1 MQRTRRVCLKGFACE
16 RRQSTDLTPINN
28 AGSGSEPLSYLCM
41 RLKSACTGKTNY
53 PDVSDHTNGVWPLG
67 PCSFALWL
75 ILHGAQEGRLC
86 CHLSWF
92 ELNRHTRRTF
102 SALVSL
108 LDPGVEGAN
117 RRKPEAQRLA
127 LIALSGE
134 PR

>member
-1 MQRTRRVCLKGFACE
+1 MQRTRRVCTKGFACE

-41 RLKSACTGKTNY
+41 KLTSACTGKANY

-75 ILHGAQEGRLC
+75 ILHWCPGGSRC
-86 CHLSWF
+86 VVTISWV
-92 ELNRHTRRTF
+92 ELNRRTRNEP
-102 SALVSL
+102 SAPWCPSG
-108 LDPGVEGAN
+108 PRGRN
-117 RRKPEAQRLA
+117 RRKPKAQRLA